1 MVGVVFFEYVVDC
14 LLNLVSG
21 ITQLMIFLVG
31 LVLHELAVE
40 SREGLLV
47 LRERRTGTLG
57 IGRDRSQV
65 RHVFGFEANEPSGV
79 GRQLLLLGRTLLGL
93 LGIGGFDLGLAARGL
108 HPL

>member
-21 ITQLMIFLVG
+21 IAQLMIFFVG
-31 LVLHELAVE
+31 LMLHELAVE

-47 LRERRTGTLG
+47 LRKRRTGTLG
-57 IGRDRSQV
+57 IGGDRSQV
-65 RHVFGFEANEPSGV
+65 RHVFGLESDEPAGV
-79 GRQLLLLGRTLLGL
+79 GRKFLLLGRTLFRL
-93 LGIGGFDLGLAARGL
+93 LGVGGLDFGLAARGL